1 MDIKELVAE
10 YGAIN
15 LRFFIP
21 MSPLMTFDLL
31 PGWAFRNH
39 SDDRVPVECVISEDR
54 YTVADGYKIQLV
66 AKDRAYGSESY
77 YQSDLA
83 ALLRERNG
91 YRVYVLTV
99 DGYHAIDMNY
109 T

>member
-1 MDIKELVAE
+1 MDIKKLVAE

-21 MSPLMTFDLL
+21 MSPPVSVD
-31 PGWAFRNH
+31 PGLAFRDYSN
-39 SDDRVPVECVISEDR
+39 DRVPVECVISEDR
-54 YTVADGYKIQLV
+54 YTVADGYKIRLV

-77 YQSDLA
+77 YQSDLG
-83 ALLRERNG
+83 ALLRECNG
-91 YRVYVLTV
+91 YRAYVLTV
-99 DGYHAIDMNY
+99 DGYHAIDKNY